1 MVKLFWKVFVAQYIS
16 TILAPLT
23 PTENIPTHS
32 RNLVITF
39 LRILFLVTIWC
50 FVAPPPTSDWCHYC
64 LPSITYFGLVIVQ
77 LTLLRITSIVGEVER
92 LNYNT
97 SYEIN

>member
-1 MVKLFWKVFVAQYIS
+1 MFIKSNVAFAVES
-16 TILAPLT
+16 V
-23 PTENIPTHS
+23 S
-32 RNLVITF
+32 K
-39 LRILFLVTIWC
+39 ILFCSLRC
-50 FVAPPPTSDWCHYC
+50 ASLLGSKKC
-64 LPSITYFGLVIVQ
+64 LYIYIYLYAYFGLVIVQ